1 MTRAVAYKGFIIR
14 PAPQQLV
21 ESGMWG
27 LNLFISWSIHN
38 QEHSLHFFKDEAYA
52 SKDEA
57 EAICINY
64 GKLIIDG
71 EIPGA
76 SVG

>member
-1 MTRAVAYKGFIIR
+1 MTRAVSYKGFSIQ
-14 PAPQQLV
+14 PVPQHLA

-27 LNLFISWSIHN
+27 LNRFISWSIQN
-38 QEHSLHFFKDEAYA
+38 QEHSLHCF
-52 SKDEA
+52 KDEA
-57 EAICINY
+57 EAICIDY
-64 GKLIIDG
+64 GKLVIDG